1 MITVLS
7 IGVILIEGNVRL
19 VYLELAYFC
28 FKSLDTLFF
37 VLELDCEVL
46 QLNAQLADLS
56 ISTSARLFTK

>member
-19 VYLELAYFC
+19 VYLQLAYFC

-46 QLNAQLADLS
+46 ELNSQLADLS